1 MVLTLAGVAILA
13 GCNDTLRQFIITV
26 PKPGGTPATQANAVV
41 LSTNPTGNGSNLHI
55 DVSGDDVAAIV
66 SLGANPIFLG
76 KTGSTAVVIN
86 GDGTV
91 TSYLGLLALSTTI
104 HTSVMPAG
112 VTGSVAGGTSSSGN
126 FFITNSTS
134 NNLSVFASGI
144 AAVDQIL
151 TVGTGPVAVAGNAA
165 NSKMYVINQG
175 SGDVTVISTVDNFV
189 FPKTI
194 PVGSRPIW
202 AVMSADGVDVFVVN
216 QGDGTAA
223 NPGSI
228 SVIDT
233 TLDIVIP
240 CTPGPSC
247 DPVTHAISVGNSPAT
262 SSPNFAFYD
271 TNRQRLY
278 VNNTGENTI
287 SVIKAD
293 GLNLGV
299 NPQIVPQ
306 LLANI
311 SVKDA
316 AGNPHLPTS
325 VTALSDG
332 SKVYAALGDCPA
344 GTNHTN
350 LVLPDPTTGNLAS
363 CNGSWV
369 SVIDATALRQV
380 RAIQVGPGAVS
391 IDSSGDAS
399 RVYVVSAHDT
409 TIIRDDVHAPN
420 CTDNNCLSGSPLPD
434 RTFTTPS
441 VYVIR
446 TSQDQVFVP
455 PTSPSIVSFPIPTF
469 HAPTQDPNCV
479 PAIDPNFNDDVP
491 MPCAEQIPFMVRII
505 P

>member
-1 MVLTLAGVAILA
+1 MIPKLKFVSVMLLTLAGVAILA

-194 PVGSRPIW
+194 PVGSQPIW

-216 QGDGTAA
+216 QGDGTV
-223 NPGSI
+223 

-233 TLDIVIP
+233 TLDQVIP
-240 CTPGPSC
+240 CAPGPSC
-247 DPVTHAISVGNSPAT
+247 NATTHAISVGLNPAT
-262 SSPNFAFYD
+262 ASPNFAYFD
-271 TNRQRLY
+271 PNRQRLY
-278 VNNTGENTI
+278 VSNTGENSI

-293 GLNLGV
+293 GINLGTGV
-299 NPQIVPQ
+299 LPQ

-311 SVKDA
+311 PVS
-316 AGNPHLPTS
+316 
-325 VTALSDG
+325 
-332 SKVYAALGDCPA
+332 
-344 GTNHTN
+344 GT
-350 LVLPDPTTGNLAS
+350 P
-363 CNGSWV
+363 V
-369 SVIDATALRQV
+369 S
-380 RAIQVGPGAVS
+380 
-391 IDSSGDAS
+391 
-399 RVYVVSAHDT
+399 
-409 TIIRDDVHAPN
+409 
-420 CTDNNCLSGSPLPD
+420 
-434 RTFTTPS
+434 
-441 VYVIR
+441 
-446 TSQDQVFVP
+446 
-455 PTSPSIVSFPIPTF
+455 
-469 HAPTQDPNCV
+469 
-479 PAIDPNFNDDVP
+479 
-491 MPCAEQIPFMVRII
+491 
-505 P
+505 